1 MLNPMKRNVILLAL
15 CQALLITAMS
25 LQISVSALVGQ
36 AMAGPALA
44 TIPLGLMFLGN
55 MLTVFPASFFMKR
68 FGRRAGFM
76 TGAALG
82 VLGAIM
88 AVIAVARQDFVL
100 FCAASLLL
108 GTFNGFGQFYRFAAA
123 DIATEEFRSRAIS
136 YVLAGGVLAAVI
148 GPNLAAFT
156 RSSFDVQFLGSYGAL
171 IGVFLLSLA
180 ISSLINIPKPG
191 VRELSGPSRPLGVI
205 ARRPIFLVAVIGAMV
220 GYGVMNLMMTAT
232 PLAMDIHR
240 HPFEATALVIQ
251 WHVLAMFLPS
261 FFTGHLIRWMGVLNV
276 MSTGALILL
285 GCVMISLSGISVGHF
300 TWALILLGLGWNFL
314 YIGGTTLLTE
324 SYQPAEKAK
333 VQALNDFLVFT
344 TVTCTALGVGA
355 LHRWLGWE
363 AINISV
369 MPLILITLVA
379 TLWLQLQR
387 RRATMTAT

>member
-285 GCVMISLSGISVGHF
+285 GCAIISLSGISVGHF

>member
-76 TGAALG
+76 TGAVLG

-205 ARRPIFLVAVIGAMV
+205 ARQPIFLVAVIGAMV

-285 GCVMISLSGISVGHF
+285 GCAIISLSGISVGHF